1 MQINKKYGYI
11 RVSSKSQESNS
22 SIKYKK
28 EQLIQNGIQPEN
40 IRIEV
45 GSATNEIKNRLVFQ
59 KLIQEELKSND
70 LLMVPKI
77 DRCSRNTLKF
87 LKLQD
92 ILFKKNITFVAL
104 DLPTSIDL
112 ATNKLIAT
120 TLSGIAE
127 FENNRRKERQKQ
139 GIRAAQK
146 EGKYTGRKSIINKT
160 LIQKVKNL
168 KENKNLSVTEIA
180 KVLGISR
187 PTIYKIL
194 KQELNYVPYNRLV
207 KATKGE
213 TNESTFESE
222 NLVVDW
228 IGFNIQGLLDRK
240 QVKQI
245 AKYLFQN
252 FGFNSTFAVRSDGKE
267 EILFNDSKNKDQVFF
282 KIYKYSN
289 IYWDGIKID
298 FSGHNGHQ
306 FYKVIVANQVNWKV
320 FNHQKDIR
328 LSRLDLCYSCKK
340 TNDKINFES
349 FLKQCYDKVA
359 RNKAIK
365 NTSLQQNSLSWIF
378 KIGK

>member
-22 SIKYKK
+22 SIKYQK

-70 LLMVPKI
+70 LLMVTKI
-77 DRCSRNTLKF
+77 DRCSRNTLEF

-139 GIRAAQK
+139 GIRAAQQ
-146 EGKYTGRKSIINKT
+146 EGKYTGRKSIINQT

-194 KQELNYVPYNRLV
+194 KQKLNYVPYNRLV

-213 TNESTFESE
+213 TNET
-222 NLVVDW
+222 
-228 IGFNIQGLLDRK
+228 K
-240 QVKQI
+240 
-245 AKYLFQN
+245 
-252 FGFNSTFAVRSDGKE
+252 
-267 EILFNDSKNKDQVFF
+267 
-282 KIYKYSN
+282 
-289 IYWDGIKID
+289 
-298 FSGHNGHQ
+298 
-306 FYKVIVANQVNWKV
+306 
-320 FNHQKDIR
+320 
-328 LSRLDLCYSCKK
+328 
-340 TNDKINFES
+340 
-349 FLKQCYDKVA
+349 
-359 RNKAIK
+359 
-365 NTSLQQNSLSWIF
+365 
-378 KIGK
+378 

>member
-1 MQINKKYGYI
+1 MQIKKKYSYI

-22 SIKYKK
+22 SIKSQK

-70 LLMVPKI
+70 LLMVTKI
-77 DRCSRNTLKF
+77 DRCSRNTLEF

-92 ILFKKNITFVAL
+92 IRFKKNITFVAL

-112 ATNKLIAT
+112 ATNKLIAI

-139 GIRAAQK
+139 GIRAAQQQ
-146 EGKYTGRKSIINKT
+146 GKYTGRKTIINQT

-207 KATKGE
+207 KNVNQEAV
-213 TNESTFESE
+213 NE
-222 NLVVDW
+222 
-228 IGFNIQGLLDRK
+228 
-240 QVKQI
+240 
-245 AKYLFQN
+245 
-252 FGFNSTFAVRSDGKE
+252 GK
-267 EILFNDSKNKDQVFF
+267 
-282 KIYKYSN
+282 
-289 IYWDGIKID
+289 
-298 FSGHNGHQ
+298 
-306 FYKVIVANQVNWKV
+306 
-320 FNHQKDIR
+320 
-328 LSRLDLCYSCKK
+328 
-340 TNDKINFES
+340 
-349 FLKQCYDKVA
+349 
-359 RNKAIK
+359 
-365 NTSLQQNSLSWIF
+365 
-378 KIGK
+378 

>member
-22 SIKYKK
+22 SIKYQK

-70 LLMVPKI
+70 LLMVTKI
-77 DRCSRNTLKF
+77 DRCSRNTLEF

-139 GIRAAQK
+139 GIRAAQQQ
-146 EGKYTGRKSIINKT
+146 GKYTGRKTIINQT

-187 PTIYKIL
+187 PTIYRNIKIL
-194 KQELNYVPYNRLV
+194 
-207 KATKGE
+207 
-213 TNESTFESE
+213 
-222 NLVVDW
+222 
-228 IGFNIQGLLDRK
+228 
-240 QVKQI
+240 
-245 AKYLFQN
+245 
-252 FGFNSTFAVRSDGKE
+252 
-267 EILFNDSKNKDQVFF
+267 
-282 KIYKYSN
+282 SN
-289 IYWDGIKID
+289 I
-298 FSGHNGHQ
+298 
-306 FYKVIVANQVNWKV
+306 
-320 FNHQKDIR
+320 
-328 LSRLDLCYSCKK
+328 
-340 TNDKINFES
+340 S
-349 FLKQCYDKVA
+349 F
-359 RNKAIK
+359 
-365 NTSLQQNSLSWIF
+365 
-378 KIGK
+378 

>member
-22 SIKYKK
+22 SINYQK
-28 EQLIQNGIQPEN
+28 EQLIQNGIEAEN

-70 LLMVPKI
+70 LLMVTKI
-77 DRCSRNTLKF
+77 DRCSRNTLEF

-139 GIRAAQK
+139 GIRAAQQ
-146 EGKYTGRKSIINKT
+146 EGKYTGRKSIINQT

-168 KENKNLSVTEIA
+168 KENKNLSVTEIG

-187 PTIYKIL
+187 PTIYKIGIL
-194 KQELNYVPYNRLV
+194 
-207 KATKGE
+207 TKY
-213 TNESTFESE
+213 F
-222 NLVVDW
+222 
-228 IGFNIQGLLDRK
+228 R
-240 QVKQI
+240 
-245 AKYLFQN
+245 Y
-252 FGFNSTFAVRSDGKE
+252 
-267 EILFNDSKNKDQVFF
+267 KDFICYMHRRTR
-282 KIYKYSN
+282 IY
-289 IYWDGIKID
+289 
-298 FSGHNGHQ
+298 
-306 FYKVIVANQVNWKV
+306 
-320 FNHQKDIR
+320 
-328 LSRLDLCYSCKK
+328 
-340 TNDKINFES
+340 
-349 FLKQCYDKVA
+349 
-359 RNKAIK
+359 
-365 NTSLQQNSLSWIF
+365 TSY
-378 KIGK
+378 G